1 MKAVITADIVNS
13 TKIEEANRYLLVD
26 ELDNII
32 QDLKRLSSLRCEMYR
47 GDSFQ
52 VLVDD
57 VKYCLEIAVLIRL
70 GLKKSNLLKNG
81 KLDARMA
88 IGVGEVSYE
97 HEQVILSDGEAFR
110 LSGRTFDKLN
120 KRRLLIATNIND
132 VDEPLNVML
141 AFIDELLKGLSY
153 TQSKYLYDSLLYNM
167 SQMELANVYN
177 TSQPNIAKHLKSAKE
192 NLFRLFFDFAEKTL
206 KSLDK
211 KW

>member
-13 TKIEEANRYLLVD
+13 TKIEETNRYLLVD

-70 GLKKSNLLKNG
+70 GLKKSNLLKNT

-88 IGVGEVSYE
+88 IGVGDVSYE

-132 VDEPLNVML
+132 MDEPLNVML
-141 AFIDELLKGLSY
+141 AFIDELLEGLSY

-192 NLFRLFFDFAEKTL
+192 NLFRLFFDFAVKTL
-206 KSLDK
+206 KSLEK
-211 KW
+211 K

>member
-13 TKIEEANRYLLVD
+13 TKIEETGRYLLIEEVYK
-26 ELDNII
+26 II
-32 QDLKRLSSLRCEMYR
+32 QEMQILSPIKCEMYR

-52 VLVDD
+52 VMVDD
-57 VKYCLEIAVLIRL
+57 VKRCLEVAILIRL
-70 GLKKSNLLKNG
+70 GLKRSNLLEHG

-88 IGVGEVSYE
+88 IGVGDISYE

-132 VDEPLNVML
+132 MDDPLNVML
-141 AFIDELLKGLSY
+141 AFIDELLEGLSY

-206 KSLDK
+206 KSLEK
-211 KW
+211 K

>member
-13 TKIEEANRYLLVD
+13 TKIEETNRYLLVD

-70 GLKKSNLLKNG
+70 GLKKSNLLKNT

-88 IGVGEVSYE
+88 IGVGDVSYE

-120 KRRLLIATNIND
+120 KRRLLIATNIYD
-132 VDEPLNVML
+132 MDEPLNVML
-141 AFIDELLKGLSY
+141 AFIDELLEGLSY

-192 NLFRLFFDFAEKTL
+192 NLFRLFFDFAVKTL
-206 KSLDK
+206 KSLEK
-211 KW
+211 K

>member
-13 TKIEEANRYLLVD
+13 TKIEEAHRYLLVD

-32 QDLKRLSSLRCEMYR
+32 QDLKKLSSLRCEMYR

-88 IGVGEVSYE
+88 IGVGDVSYE

-120 KRRLLIATNIND
+120 KKRLLIATNIND

-141 AFIDELLKGLSY
+141 AFINELLEGLSY
-153 TQSKYLYDSLLYNM
+153 TQSIYLYDSLLYNM
-167 SQMELANVYN
+167 SQMELANVYH

-206 KSLDK
+206 KSLEK
-211 KW
+211 K

>member
-13 TKIEEANRYLLVD
+13 TKIEEAHRYLLVD

-141 AFIDELLKGLSY
+141 AFINEFLEGLSY
-153 TQSKYLYDSLLYNM
+153 TQSIYLYDSLLYNM

>member
-13 TKIEEANRYLLVD
+13 TKIEETNRYLLVD

-70 GLKKSNLLKNG
+70 GLKKSNLLKNT

-88 IGVGEVSYE
+88 IGVGDVSYE

-132 VDEPLNVML
+132 MDEPLNVML
-141 AFIDELLKGLSY
+141 AFIDELLEGLSY

-206 KSLDK
+206 KSLDE

>member
-13 TKIEEANRYLLVD
+13 TKIEETSRYLLIEEVYK
-26 ELDNII
+26 II
-32 QDLKRLSSLRCEMYR
+32 QEMQILSPIKCEMYR

-52 VLVDD
+52 VMVDD
-57 VKYCLEIAVLIRL
+57 VKRCLEVAILIRL
-70 GLKKSNLLKNG
+70 GLKRSNLLEHG

-88 IGVGEVSYE
+88 IGVGDISYE

-132 VDEPLNVML
+132 MDEPLNVML
-141 AFIDELLKGLSY
+141 AFIDELLEGLSY

-206 KSLDK
+206 KSLEK
-211 KW
+211 K

>member
-13 TKIEEANRYLLVD
+13 TKIEEAHRYLLVD

-88 IGVGEVSYE
+88 IGVGDVSYE

-141 AFIDELLKGLSY
+141 AFIDELLEGLSY
-153 TQSKYLYDSLLYNM
+153 TQSIYLYDSLLYNM
-167 SQMELANVYN
+167 SQMELANVYH

-192 NLFRLFFDFAEKTL
+192 TLFRLFFDFAEKTL
-206 KSLDK
+206 KSLEK
-211 KW
+211 

>member
-13 TKIEEANRYLLVD
+13 TKIEETSRYLLIEEVYK
-26 ELDNII
+26 II
-32 QDLKRLSSLRCEMYR
+32 QEMQILSPIKCEMYR

-52 VLVDD
+52 VMVDD
-57 VKYCLEIAVLIRL
+57 VKRCLEVAILIRL
-70 GLKKSNLLKNG
+70 GLKRSNLLEHG

-153 TQSKYLYDSLLYNM
+153 RQSKYLYDSLLYNM

-206 KSLDK
+206 KSLEK
-211 KW
+211 K

>member
-13 TKIEEANRYLLVD
+13 TKIEEAHRYLLVD

-88 IGVGEVSYE
+88 IGVGDVSYE

-110 LSGRTFDKLN
+110 LSGRTFEKLN
-120 KRRLLIATNIND
+120 KKRLLISTNIND
-132 VDEPLNVML
+132 VDESLNVML
-141 AFIDELLKGLSY
+141 AFIDELLEGLSY
-153 TQSKYLYDSLLYNM
+153 TQSIYLYDSLLYNM
-167 SQMELANVYN
+167 SQMELANVYH

-206 KSLDK
+206 KSLEK
-211 KW
+211 

>member
-13 TKIEEANRYLLVD
+13 TKIEETNRYLLVD

-70 GLKKSNLLKNG
+70 GLKKSNLLKNT

-88 IGVGEVSYE
+88 IGVGDVSYE

-120 KRRLLIATNIND
+120 KRRLLIATNINNM
-132 VDEPLNVML
+132 DEPLNVML
-141 AFIDELLKGLSY
+141 AFIDELLEGLSY

-192 NLFRLFFDFAEKTL
+192 NLFRLFFDFAVKTL
-206 KSLDK
+206 KSLEK
-211 KW
+211 K

>member
-1 MKAVITADIVNS
+1 M
-13 TKIEEANRYLLVD
+13 
-26 ELDNII
+26 
-32 QDLKRLSSLRCEMYR
+32 
-47 GDSFQ
+47 
-52 VLVDD
+52 LVDD

-88 IGVGEVSYE
+88 IGVGDVSYE

-141 AFIDELLKGLSY
+141 AFINELLEGLSY
-153 TQSKYLYDSLLYNM
+153 TQSIYLYDSLLYNM
-167 SQMELANVYN
+167 SQMELANVYH
-177 TSQPNIAKHLKSAKE
+177 TSQTNIAKHLKSAKE

-206 KSLDK
+206 KSLEK

>member
-13 TKIEEANRYLLVD
+13 TKIEETSRYLLIEEVYK
-26 ELDNII
+26 II
-32 QDLKRLSSLRCEMYR
+32 QEMQILSPIKCEMYR

-52 VLVDD
+52 VMVDD
-57 VKYCLEIAVLIRL
+57 VKHCLEVAILIRL
-70 GLKKSNLLKNG
+70 GLKRSNLLEHG

-88 IGVGEVSYE
+88 IGVGDISYE

-110 LSGRTFDKLN
+110 LSGRTFEKLN
-120 KRRLLIATNIND
+120 KKRLLISTNINN

-206 KSLDK
+206 KSLEK

>member
-1 MKAVITADIVNS
+1 M
-13 TKIEEANRYLLVD
+13 
-26 ELDNII
+26 
-32 QDLKRLSSLRCEMYR
+32 
-47 GDSFQ
+47 
-52 VLVDD
+52 
-57 VKYCLEIAVLIRL
+57 KYCLEIAVLIRL

>member
-13 TKIEEANRYLLVD
+13 TKIEETNRYLLVD

-70 GLKKSNLLKNG
+70 GLKKSNLLKNR

-132 VDEPLNVML
+132 MDEPLNVML
-141 AFIDELLKGLSY
+141 AFIDELLEGLSY

-167 SQMELANVYN
+167 SQMELANVYH

>member
-13 TKIEEANRYLLVD
+13 TKIEEAHRHLLVD

-70 GLKKSNLLKNG
+70 GLKKSNLLKNR

-88 IGVGEVSYE
+88 IGVGDVSYE

-110 LSGRTFDKLN
+110 LSGRTFDKLK

-132 VDEPLNVML
+132 MDEPLNVML
-141 AFIDELLKGLSY
+141 AFIDELLEGLSY

-206 KSLDK
+206 KSLEK
-211 KW
+211 K

>member
-57 VKYCLEIAVLIRL
+57 VKYCLEIADLIRL

>member
-13 TKIEEANRYLLVD
+13 TKIEEAHRHLLVD

-52 VLVDD
+52 ALVDD

-88 IGVGEVSYE
+88 IGVGDVSYE

-120 KRRLLIATNIND
+120 KKRLLIATNIND

-141 AFIDELLKGLSY
+141 AFIDELLEGLSY
-153 TQSKYLYDSLLYNM
+153 TQSKYLYDSLLYNI
-167 SQMELANVYN
+167 SQMELANVYS

-206 KSLDK
+206 KSLEK
-211 KW
+211 

>member
-13 TKIEEANRYLLVD
+13 TKIEEAHRYLLVD

-88 IGVGEVSYE
+88 IGVGDVSYE

-141 AFIDELLKGLSY
+141 VFINEFLEGLSY
-153 TQSKYLYDSLLYNM
+153 TQSIYLYDSLLYNM
-167 SQMELANVYN
+167 SQMELANVYH

-206 KSLDK
+206 KSLEK
-211 KW
+211 

>member
-13 TKIEEANRYLLVD
+13 TKIEETNRYLLVD

-81 KLDARMA
+81 KLDTRMA
-88 IGVGEVSYE
+88 IGVGDVSYE

-141 AFIDELLKGLSY
+141 AFIDELLKGLSH
-153 TQSKYLYDSLLYNM
+153 TQSKYLYDSLLYKM

-206 KSLDK
+206 KSLEK

>member
-70 GLKKSNLLKNG
+70 GLKKSNLLKNT

-88 IGVGEVSYE
+88 IGVGDVSYE

-120 KRRLLIATNIND
+120 KKRLLIATNIND

-141 AFIDELLKGLSY
+141 AFIDELLEGLSY
-153 TQSKYLYDSLLYNM
+153 TQSIYLYDSLLYNM
-167 SQMELANVYN
+167 SQMELANVYH

-206 KSLDK
+206 KSLDE

>member
-32 QDLKRLSSLRCEMYR
+32 QDLQRRSSLRCEMYR

-52 VLVDD
+52 VLVND

-141 AFIDELLKGLSY
+141 AFIDELLEGLSY
-153 TQSKYLYDSLLYNM
+153 TQSKYLYDSLLYNI
-167 SQMELANVYN
+167 SQMELAHVYS

-206 KSLDK
+206 KSLEK

>member
-13 TKIEEANRYLLVD
+13 TKIEETNRYLLVD

-57 VKYCLEIAVLIRL
+57 VKYCLEIALLIRL

-97 HEQVILSDGEAFR
+97 HEQVILSNGEAFR

-206 KSLDK
+206 KSLEK

>member
-13 TKIEEANRYLLVD
+13 TKIEETNRYLLVD

-70 GLKKSNLLKNG
+70 GLKKSNLLKNR

-88 IGVGEVSYE
+88 IGVGDVSYE

-110 LSGRTFDKLN
+110 LSGRTFDKLK

-132 VDEPLNVML
+132 MDEPLNVML
-141 AFIDELLKGLSY
+141 AFIDELLEGLSY

-206 KSLDK
+206 KSLEK
-211 KW
+211 K

>member
-13 TKIEEANRYLLVD
+13 TRIEESSRYLLI
-26 ELDNII
+26 EEINKII
-32 QDLKRLSSLRCEMYR
+32 RDLQKLSPLKCEMYR

-52 VLVDD
+52 VMVDD
-57 VKYCLEIAVLIRL
+57 VKRCLEVAILIRL
-70 GLKKSNLLKNG
+70 GLKRSNLLEHG

-88 IGVGEVSYE
+88 IGIGDISYE

-110 LSGRTFDKLN
+110 LSGRTFEKLN
-120 KRRLLIATNIND
+120 KKRLLISTNIND

-141 AFIDELLKGLSY
+141 AFIDELLDGLSC
-153 TQSKYLYDSLLYNM
+153 TQSKYLYDSLLYKM

-206 KSLDK
+206 KSLEK

>member
-13 TKIEEANRYLLVD
+13 TKIEETNRYLLVD

-70 GLKKSNLLKNG
+70 GLKKSNLLRNG

>member
-1 MKAVITADIVNS
+1 MKAIITGDIVNS
-13 TKIEEANRYLLVD
+13 TKIEEANRYVLVD

-32 QDLKRLSSLRCEMYR
+32 QELQKLSPLKCEMYR

-52 VLVDD
+52 VMVDD
-57 VKYCLEIAVLIRL
+57 VKCCLEIAVLIRL
-70 GLKKSNLLKNG
+70 GLKKTNLLKNG

-88 IGVGEVSYE
+88 IGVGDVSYE

-110 LSGRTFDKLN
+110 LSGRTFEKLN
-120 KRRLLIATNIND
+120 KRRLLIATNIDD

-141 AFIDELLKGLSY
+141 AFIDDLVMNLSY
-153 TQSKYLYDSLLYNM
+153 AQSKYLYDSLLYNM

-177 TSQPNIAKHLKSAKE
+177 TSQPNVAKHLKSAKE
-192 NLFRLFFDFAEKTL
+192 NLFRLFFEFAEKTL
-206 KSLDK
+206 KSLEK

>member
-141 AFIDELLKGLSY
+141 AFIDELLKGLSH
-153 TQSKYLYDSLLYNM
+153 TQSKYLYDSLLYKM

-206 KSLDK
+206 KSLEK

>member
-13 TKIEEANRYLLVD
+13 TKIEETSRYLLIEEVYK
-26 ELDNII
+26 II
-32 QDLKRLSSLRCEMYR
+32 QEMQILSPIKCEMYR

-52 VLVDD
+52 VMVDD
-57 VKYCLEIAVLIRL
+57 VKCCLEVAILIRL
-70 GLKKSNLLKNG
+70 GLKRSNLLEHG

-88 IGVGEVSYE
+88 IGVGDISYE

-110 LSGRTFDKLN
+110 LSGRTFEKLN
-120 KRRLLIATNIND
+120 KKRLLISTNINN

-206 KSLDK
+206 KSLEK

>member
-13 TKIEEANRYLLVD
+13 TKIEETSRYLLIEEVYK
-26 ELDNII
+26 II
-32 QDLKRLSSLRCEMYR
+32 QEMQILSPIKCEMYR

-52 VLVDD
+52 VVVDD
-57 VKYCLEIAVLIRL
+57 VKRCLEVAILIRL
-70 GLKKSNLLKNG
+70 GLKKSNLLEHG

-88 IGVGEVSYE
+88 IGVGDVSYE

-120 KRRLLIATNIND
+120 KKRLLIATNIND
-132 VDEPLNVML
+132 VDESLNVML

-153 TQSKYLYDSLLYNM
+153 TQSIYLYDSLLYNK
-167 SQMELANVYN
+167 SQMELANVYH

-206 KSLDK
+206 KSLEK
-211 KW
+211 K

>member
-13 TKIEEANRYLLVD
+13 TKIEETNRYLLVD

-70 GLKKSNLLKNG
+70 GLKRSNLLEHG

-88 IGVGEVSYE
+88 IGVGDISYE

-110 LSGRTFDKLN
+110 LSGRTFEKLN
-120 KRRLLIATNIND
+120 KKRLLISTNINN

-206 KSLDK
+206 KSLEK
-211 KW
+211 K

>member
-32 QDLKRLSSLRCEMYR
+32 QDLQRLSSIRCEMYR

-57 VKYCLEIAVLIRL
+57 LKYCLEIAVLIRL
-70 GLKKSNLLKNG
+70 GLKKSNLLMNG
-81 KLDARMA
+81 RLDARMA
-88 IGVGEVSYE
+88 IGVGDVSYE

-110 LSGRTFDKLN
+110 LSGRTFEKLN
-120 KRRLLIATNIND
+120 KRRLLITTNIND
-132 VDEPLNVML
+132 VDEPLNIML
-141 AFIDELLKGLSY
+141 AFIDELLEGLSY
-153 TQSKYLYDSLLYNM
+153 TQSKYLYDSLLYKM

-206 KSLDK
+206 KSLEK

>member
-13 TKIEEANRYLLVD
+13 TKIEEAHRYLLVD

-88 IGVGEVSYE
+88 IGIGDVSYE

-120 KRRLLIATNIND
+120 KRRLLVATNIND

-141 AFIDELLKGLSY
+141 AFINEFLEGLSY
-153 TQSKYLYDSLLYNM
+153 TQSIYLYDSLLYNM
-167 SQMELANVYN
+167 SQMELANVYH

-206 KSLDK
+206 KSLEK
-211 KW
+211 

>member
-13 TKIEEANRYLLVD
+13 TKIEETNRYLLVD

-57 VKYCLEIAVLIRL
+57 VKDCLEIAVLIRL
-70 GLKKSNLLKNG
+70 GLKKSNLLKNT

-88 IGVGEVSYE
+88 IGVGDVSYE

-141 AFIDELLKGLSY
+141 AFIDELLEGLSY

-192 NLFRLFFDFAEKTL
+192 NLFRLFFDFAVKTL
-206 KSLDK
+206 KSLEK
-211 KW
+211 K

>member
-13 TKIEEANRYLLVD
+13 TKIEETNRYLLVD

-57 VKYCLEIAVLIRL
+57 VKYCLEIALLIRL

>member
-13 TKIEEANRYLLVD
+13 TKIEETSRYLLIEEVYK
-26 ELDNII
+26 II
-32 QDLKRLSSLRCEMYR
+32 QEMQILSPIKCEMYR

-52 VLVDD
+52 VVVDD
-57 VKYCLEIAVLIRL
+57 VKRCLEVAILIRL
-70 GLKKSNLLKNG
+70 GLKRSNLLEHG

-88 IGVGEVSYE
+88 IGVGDISYE

-110 LSGRTFDKLN
+110 LSGRTFEKLN
-120 KRRLLIATNIND
+120 KKRLLISTNINN

-206 KSLDK
+206 KSLEK

>member
-13 TKIEEANRYLLVD
+13 TKIEETNRYLLVD

-32 QDLKRLSSLRCEMYR
+32 QDLKKLFSLRCEMYR

>member
-13 TKIEEANRYLLVD
+13 TKIEETNRYLLVD

-70 GLKKSNLLKNG
+70 GLKKSNLLKNT

-88 IGVGEVSYE
+88 IGVGDVSYE

-132 VDEPLNVML
+132 IDEPLNVML
-141 AFIDELLKGLSY
+141 AFIDELLEGLSY